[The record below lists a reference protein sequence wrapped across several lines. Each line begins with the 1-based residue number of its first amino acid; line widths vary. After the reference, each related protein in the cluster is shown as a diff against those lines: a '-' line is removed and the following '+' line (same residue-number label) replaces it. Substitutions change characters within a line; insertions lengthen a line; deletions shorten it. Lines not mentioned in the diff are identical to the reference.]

1 MKKAMKAVG
10 ETIAIL
16 TYDDA
21 RDQMS
26 KAGTFIQRFAQSRRE
41 TQRREATVAF
51 LASSAK
57 SLHSPRL
64 SYLSMRIKGDVF
76 AKVKESIDG
85 MVGVLGEEQ
94 KSEVG
99 KKDGCVGDFNTNEKQ
114 TTERTG
120 HLGDVEAEIEVLKA
134 DIDHRNEEEASL
146 KAQIE
151 EAQVEL
157 KKASENR
164 EDENKDFQ
172 TVISDQRATQAILE
186 KAKAR
191 MEEFY
196 GAKAASLLQKSART
210 ARRQQ
215 PPVDFGDYQKSS
227 GSNGILVLLDSI
239 IQESKETEAGAVK
252 AEADAQVAYEAF
264 VKGTND
270 SIKTMQAQIT
280 TDEEIEAGEKK
291 KEVEDESD
299 KRATGTDIL
308 KLNQVEGTLH
318 EACDF
323 TVNNFDER
331 QTKRSGE
338 MEALKQSKAI
348 FSGAN

>member
-16 TYDDA
+16 TDDDA

-57 SLHSPRL
+57 SLHSRRL
-64 SYLSMRIKGDVF
+64 SYLSMRMKGDVF

-94 KSEVG
+94 TAEVG
-99 KKDGCVGDFNTNEKQ
+99 KKDGCVGDFNTNDKQ
-114 TTERTG
+114 TTEREG

-134 DIDHRNEEEASL
+134 DIDHRNEEEAAL
-146 KAQIE
+146 KKEIE

-172 TVISDQRATQAILE
+172 TVISDQRATQAILK
-186 KAKAR
+186 KASENR
-191 MEEFY
+191 
-196 GAKAASLLQKSART
+196 
-210 ARRQQ
+210 
-215 PPVDFGDYQKSS
+215 
-227 GSNGILVLLDSI
+227 
-239 IQESKETEAGAVK
+239 
-252 AEADAQVAYEAF
+252 
-264 VKGTND
+264 
-270 SIKTMQAQIT
+270 
-280 TDEEIEAGEKK
+280 
-291 KEVEDESD
+291 EDEN
-299 KRATGTDIL
+299 K
-308 KLNQVEGTLH
+308 
-318 EACDF
+318 
-323 TVNNFDER
+323 
-331 QTKRSGE
+331 
-338 MEALKQSKAI
+338 
-348 FSGAN
+348 

>member
-1 MKKAMKAVG
+1 
-10 ETIAIL
+10 
-16 TYDDA
+16 
-21 RDQMS
+21 
-26 KAGTFIQRFAQSRRE
+26 
-41 TQRREATVAF
+41 
-51 LASSAK
+51 
-57 SLHSPRL
+57 
-64 SYLSMRIKGDVF
+64 
-76 AKVKESIDG
+76 
-85 MVGVLGEEQ
+85 VLGEEQ
-94 KSEVG
+94 TAEVG

-114 TTERTG
+114 STERKG
-120 HLGDVEAEIEVLKA
+120 HLGDVETEIEVLKA
-134 DIDHRNEEEASL
+134 DIDHKNEEEAAL
-146 KAQIE
+146 KKEIE

-196 GAKAASLLQKSART
+196 GAKAAAASLLQKSART

-227 GSNGILVLLDSI
+227 GANGILVLLDSI
-239 IQESKETEAGAVK
+239 IQESKETEEGAVK
-252 AEADAQVAYEAF
+252 GEAEAQAAYEAF
-264 VKGTND
+264 VKSTND
-270 SIKTMQAQIT
+270 AIKAMNIQIT
-280 TDEEIEAGEKK
+280 TDEEIEAGEVK
-291 KEVEDESD
+291 KEVEDEGD

-308 KLNQVEGTLH
+308 NLESVEGTLH

-331 QTKRSGE
+331 QTKRAGE

-348 FSGAN
+348 FSGAAM